1 MERFDVERIIGGLG
15 LNDPP
20 LLELAAVLELAT
32 VSQSLALEPLPLRPG
47 LCHQDAFIRKVER
60 PPDPPVFFSANGG
73 AGVNGCT
80 IIMECS
86 YLVFVGHKAP
96 TTTIVMMAPSPK
108 FSDLSKNRLSVL

>member
-1 MERFDVERIIGGLG
+1 MKGLCFLFGGRAGCDMERFDVERIIGGLG

-60 PPDPPVFFSANGG
+60 PPDPPVFS
-73 AGVNGCT
+73 VQ
-80 IIMECS
+80 ME
-86 YLVFVGHKAP
+86 VRV
-96 TTTIVMMAPSPK
+96 
-108 FSDLSKNRLSVL
+108 